1 MTHVKFLT
9 VFHARYGETKK
20 VSLLLN
26 LGGLGMAE
34 MYEDKIIFRYGHTIP
49 ISKIEQRH
57 KELSADVIEI
67 IDDGGQAYESKIK
80 NLISVCAK

>member
-9 VFHARYGETKK
+9 VFQARYGETKK

-34 MYEDKIIFRYGHTIP
+34 MYNDKIVFRYGHNIP
-49 ISKIEQRH
+49 LSSIDQRH
-57 KELSADVIEI
+57 EELSTDVIEI
-67 IDDGGQAYESKIK
+67 IDDGGKSYEAKLK
-80 NLISVCAK
+80 NLISI